1 MANKIFGVAEGILER
16 RVEFSRSKPKNL
28 NFGRGN
34 VSRVVNR
41 APQVMVK
48 MTSACKG
55 GAQLKAHLDYITRVS
70 DSKKPDVVAEDEH
83 GNQWKGREE
92 IKEIA
97 EEWMEDTGRRN
108 KKTRDS
114 TNLVLSMP
122 PGTNPNG
129 LKKAVRGF
137 AKETFGEN
145 HQYLFV
151 LHVDEKHP
159 HCHLT
164 VKNRGYDGL
173 RLNVKK
179 GDPQKWREGFAKHL
193 RQQGIEADATP
204 RAPRGVVKK
213 SVKQSIL
220 GMQNRRKKPIRPRT
234 EEAKVKEA
242 LDELL
247 GKKEAGQRPWEEK
260 IKNRQQA
267 VRAGWL
273 TVAKE
278 LARSENPE
286 DRKLSAEVFKFVQDM
301 PPLKTERH
309 LIQERLAKQM
319 NQRQQTQQQ
328 NQKKDH
334 DLKR

>member
-1 MANKIFGVAEGILER
+1 MANKIFGVAEGILEG
-16 RVEFSRSKPKNL
+16 RVEFSRSKPKNI

-34 VSRVVNR
+34 VSRVANR

-55 GAQLKAHLDYITRVS
+55 GAQLKSHLDYITR
-70 DSKKPDVVAEDEH
+70 KGNLVAEDEN
-83 GNQWKGREE
+83 GNKIDGRGEVGE
-92 IKEIA
+92 VA
-97 EEWMEDTGRRN
+97 EEWMEDMGRR
-108 KKTRDS
+108 KKNTRDS
-114 TNLVLSMP
+114 TNLILSMP
-122 PGTNPNG
+122 PGTNPDG

-151 LHVDEKHP
+151 LHTDEKHP

-164 VKNRGYDGL
+164 IKNMGYDGR
-173 RLNVKK
+173 RLHVQK

-204 RAPRGVVKK
+204 RAPRGVIKK
-213 SVKQSIL
+213 STKQAVVA
-220 GMQNRRKKPIRPRT
+220 MRKRGIKLKT
-234 EEAKVKEA
+234 DEAKVREA
-242 LDELL
+242 LNEVL
-247 GKKEAGQRPWEEK
+247 GKEKPGARPWEET
-260 IKNRQQA
+260 IKKRQQA
-267 VRAGWL
+267 VRSGWL